1 MMDQQILDLLHEI
14 KGDLVTIQTELL
26 LMKFALEKM
35 EKQVEELHESRQQPQ
50 DPFGSMSNMQVE
62 RL

>member
-1 MMDQQILDLLHEI
+1 MDQQILDILHEI

>member
-1 MMDQQILDLLHEI
+1 MMDQQILDILHEI

-26 LMKFALEKM
+26 LMKFALEKI

>member
-1 MMDQQILDLLHEI
+1 MDQQILDILHELR
-14 KGDLVTIQTELL
+14 GDLVTIQTELL

-35 EKQVEELHESRQQPQ
+35 EQQIEELHESRQQSQ

>member
-1 MMDQQILDLLHEI
+1 MMDQQILDILHEI